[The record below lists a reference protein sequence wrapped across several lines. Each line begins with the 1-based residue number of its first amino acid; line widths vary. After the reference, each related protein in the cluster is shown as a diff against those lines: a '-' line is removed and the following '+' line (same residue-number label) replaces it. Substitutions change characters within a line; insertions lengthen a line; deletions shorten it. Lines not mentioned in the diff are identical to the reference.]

1 MRGFINV
8 CKPSGMTSSDVVVK
22 VRGMLRRACGERIK
36 VGHTGTLDPM
46 GTGVLPIAVGT
57 ATKLFD
63 YLLDKSKI
71 YIATFRF
78 GASTDTLDSS
88 GTVVEST
95 ENLPTLL
102 QIEQTL
108 KSFIGE
114 YDQMP
119 PQYSAKSVDGV
130 RAYDLARKGIEV
142 KLQPK
147 RVRIEGFDVLSDSD
161 AIKHSPYV
169 QQQGLE
175 KDEYAFAIRCGGG
188 TYIRSLA
195 RDLADR
201 VGSLA
206 YMTSIHRVQSGG
218 FAIETAISLDDIN
231 TAPLDYIQPI
241 DTALANM
248 PKYVLKETDA
258 FKVLNGVK
266 ISCEIDDTS
275 TIVVNYK
282 DQIIGIAAIE
292 QGQLH
297 IKTRL

>member
-22 VRGMLRRACGERIK
+22 VRGMLRRASGEKIK

-63 YLLDKSKI
+63 YLLDKTKI

-88 GTVVEST
+88 GTIIENT
-95 ENLPTLL
+95 DNLPTIS

-147 RVRIEGFDVLSDSD
+147 RVRIEGFSVLSDSD
-161 AIKHSPYV
+161 AVNHSPYA
-169 QQQGLE
+169 QQRGLE
-175 KDEYAFAIRCGGG
+175 KDEYAFAIKCGGG

-201 VGSLA
+201 VDSLA

-218 FAIETAISLDDIN
+218 FTIETAVSLDDIN
-231 TAPLDYIQPI
+231 NAPLDYIQPI

-248 PKYVLKETDA
+248 PKYVLKESDA

-266 ISCEIDDTS
+266 IPCEMDDIAS
-275 TIVVNYK
+275 IAVSYK
-282 DQIIGIAAIE
+282 GEIIGIAAIE
-292 QGQLH
+292 QGLLH